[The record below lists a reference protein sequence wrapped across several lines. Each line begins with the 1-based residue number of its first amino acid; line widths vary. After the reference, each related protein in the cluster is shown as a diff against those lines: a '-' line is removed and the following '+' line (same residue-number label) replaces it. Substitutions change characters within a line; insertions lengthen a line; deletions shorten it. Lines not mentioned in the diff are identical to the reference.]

1 MNAASMS
8 RMGRVLAAMARA
20 EIDTLLLT
28 PSSGLKYVLG
38 ASPVIDERLFVLA
51 LSPGRE
57 PFILAN
63 SLYALEVE
71 EMFTGTK
78 VFWRDGED
86 PYPLLRRTLAAERY
100 PLACVAVDKSTQARF
115 LLPLMGM
122 LEGANFCQAGPV
134 LDALRVYKDEEER
147 ERLRQ
152 ACRRGDMALER
163 AMSCGEDWAG
173 RTEAEFFARL
183 SFEMSALGLENPG
196 ACVCA
201 GANAADPH
209 YSGGEALIRR
219 GGCLLVDFGG
229 TYRDYYTDMTRT
241 FWFGEMD
248 DGFRRV
254 YDVVLAA
261 NAAAHEAA
269 VLGNAMQEV
278 DRAAR
283 RVITKAGYGEYFVH
297 RTGHGVGIDVHESP
311 NAAEGETAELRPGMA
326 FSIEPGIYLPGR
338 FGVRIEDLVLM
349 TETGP
354 EVLHKF
360 PKELRNY

>member
-1 MNAASMS
+1 M
-8 RMGRVLAAMARA
+8 
-20 EIDTLLLT
+20 
-28 PSSGLKYVLG
+28 
-38 ASPVIDERLFVLA
+38 
-51 LSPGRE
+51 
-57 PFILAN
+57 
-63 SLYALEVE
+63 
-71 EMFTGTK
+71 
-78 VFWRDGED
+78 
-86 PYPLLRRTLAAERY
+86 
-100 PLACVAVDKSTQARF
+100 
-115 LLPLMGM
+115 
-122 LEGANFCQAGPV
+122 
-134 LDALRVYKDEEER
+134 
-147 ERLRQ
+147 
-152 ACRRGDMALER
+152 
-163 AMSCGEDWAG
+163 
-173 RTEAEFFARL
+173 
-183 SFEMSALGLENPG
+183 
-196 ACVCA
+196 
-201 GANAADPH
+201 
-209 YSGGEALIRR
+209 
-219 GGCLLVDFGG
+219 DFGG

-269 VLGNAMQEV
+269 VLGNAMQEI

-283 RVITKAGYGEYFVH
+283 RVITEAGYGEYFVH